1 MRSRGSRT
9 LVMERVRAGLDAV
22 DRPWADVESDL
33 DWTVD
38 GEIKLAEESADKLA
52 DKLAGDWVDT
62 RSGDAVKRLIVLQFL
77 RVMTSKVPPSA
88 KCCFW
93 ALVHPPKTASMVKS
107 STLGNCSE
115 NSAAILALRGR

>member
-1 MRSRGSRT
+1 M
-9 LVMERVRAGLDAV
+9 VMDRLRVGLGAGGRL
-22 DRPWADVESDL
+22 WAEAESDL
-33 DWTVD
+33 DSTVD
-38 GEIKLAEESADKLA
+38 GEIELA
-52 DKLAGDWVDT
+52 DELAGDWVDT
-62 RSGDAVKRLIVLQFL
+62 RSGEAVKRLIVLQFL

-115 NSAAILALRGR
+115 NSAAIFALRGR

>member
-9 LVMERVRAGLDAV
+9 LVMERVRVGLGAA
-22 DRPWADVESDL
+22 DRPWTDVESDL
-33 DWTVD
+33 DSNGD
-38 GEIKLAEESADKLA
+38 GEIGLADESAEKLAV
-52 DKLAGDWVDT
+52 DWVDT
-62 RSGDAVKRLIVLQFL
+62 RSGDAVMRLIVLQFL
-77 RVMTSKVPPSA
+77 RVITSKVPPSA

-93 ALVHPPKTASMVKS
+93 ALDHPPKTASMVKS

>member
-1 MRSRGSRT
+1 
-9 LVMERVRAGLDAV
+9 MERVRVGLGAV

-38 GEIKLAEESADKLA
+38 GEIELA
-52 DKLAGDWVDT
+52 DKLAGDWGDT
-62 RSGDAVKRLIVLQFL
+62 RSGEAVMRLIVLQFL
-77 RVMTSKVPPSA
+77 RVMTSKIPPSA

-93 ALVHPPKTASMVKS
+93 ALAHPPKTASMVKS
-107 STLGNCSE
+107 STLGNCPE

>member
-33 DWTVD
+33 DSNGD
-38 GEIKLAEESADKLA
+38 GEIELA

-62 RSGDAVKRLIVLQFL
+62 RSGSFQYFL
-77 RVMTSKVPPSA
+77 SE
-88 KCCFW
+88 
-93 ALVHPPKTASMVKS
+93 MVS
-107 STLGNCSE
+107 LP
-115 NSAAILALRGR
+115 

>member
-9 LVMERVRAGLDAV
+9 LVMERVRVGLGAV

-38 GEIKLAEESADKLA
+38 GEIELA
-52 DKLAGDWVDT
+52 DELAGDWGDT
-62 RSGDAVKRLIVLQFL
+62 RSGEAVMRLIVLQFL
-77 RVMTSKVPPSA
+77 RVMTSKIPPSA

-93 ALVHPPKTASMVKS
+93 ALDHPPKTASMVKN

>member
-1 MRSRGSRT
+1 M
-9 LVMERVRAGLDAV
+9 VMERVRAGPGAAGK
-22 DRPWADVESDL
+22 PWANVEMEL
-33 DWTVD
+33 DSNGD
-38 GEIKLAEESADKLA
+38 GETGLADESADE
-52 DKLAGDWVDT
+52 LAGDWGNT
-62 RSGDAVKRLIVLQFL
+62 RSGEAVRRLMVLQFL

-107 STLGNCSE
+107 STLGNCPA

>member
-38 GEIKLAEESADKLA
+38 GEIKLADE
-52 DKLAGDWVDT
+52 LAGDWVDA
-62 RSGDAVKRLIVLQFL
+62 RSGEAVKRLIVLQFL

-93 ALVHPPKTASMVKS
+93 ALDHPPKTASMVKS

>member
-1 MRSRGSRT
+1 M
-9 LVMERVRAGLDAV
+9 VMERVRAGLDAV

>member
-9 LVMERVRAGLDAV
+9 LVMERVRVGLGAADW
-22 DRPWADVESDL
+22 PWADVESDL
-33 DWTVD
+33 EWTVD
-38 GEIKLAEESADKLA
+38 GEIKLADE
-52 DKLAGDWVDT
+52 LAGDWVDP
-62 RSGDAVKRLIVLQFL
+62 RSGEAVKRLIVLQFL

-115 NSAAILALRGR
+115 NSAAIVALRGR

>member
-1 MRSRGSRT
+1 M
-9 LVMERVRAGLDAV
+9 VIERVRVGLGAV

-38 GEIKLAEESADKLA
+38 GEIELA
-52 DKLAGDWVDT
+52 DKSADELAGDWGDT
-62 RSGDAVKRLIVLQFL
+62 RSGEAVMRLIVLQFL
-77 RVMTSKVPPSA
+77 RVMTSKIPPSA

-107 STLGNCSE
+107 STLGNRPE
-115 NSAAILALRGR
+115 NSAAIFALRGR

>member
-1 MRSRGSRT
+1 M
-9 LVMERVRAGLDAV
+9 VMERVRAWPSAG
-22 DRPWADVESDL
+22 DRPWAKVESDL
-33 DWTVD
+33 DSTVD
-38 GEIKLAEESADKLA
+38 GEIERTDGLVGELAV
-52 DKLAGDWVDT
+52 DWVDT
-62 RSGDAVKRLIVLQFL
+62 RSGEAVMRLIVLQFL

>member
-1 MRSRGSRT
+1 M
-9 LVMERVRAGLDAV
+9 VMERVRAWLGAAG
-22 DRPWADVESDL
+22 RPWADVESDL
-33 DWTVD
+33 DSTVD
-38 GEIKLAEESADKLA
+38 GEIERTDGLAS
-52 DKLAGDWVDT
+52 DWVDT
-62 RSGDAVKRLIVLQFL
+62 RSGEAVKRLIVLQFL

-93 ALVHPPKTASMVKS
+93 ALVHPPKTDSMVKS

>member
-1 MRSRGSRT
+1 M
-9 LVMERVRAGLDAV
+9 VMDRLRVGLGAGG
-22 DRPWADVESDL
+22 RPWAEAESD
-33 DWTVD
+33 DD
-38 GEIKLAEESADKLA
+38 SNANGEIERAGELAV
-52 DKLAGDWVDT
+52 DWVDT
-62 RSGDAVKRLIVLQFL
+62 RSGEAVMRLIVLQFL

>member
-1 MRSRGSRT
+1 
-9 LVMERVRAGLDAV
+9 LVMERVRVGLGAGGRL
-22 DRPWADVESDL
+22 WAKVESD
-33 DWTVD
+33 DDSNAD
-38 GEIKLAEESADKLA
+38 GEIERTDG
-52 DKLAGDWVDT
+52 LAGELAVDWVDT
-62 RSGDAVKRLIVLQFL
+62 RSGEAVMRLIVLQFL

>member
-1 MRSRGSRT
+1 M
-9 LVMERVRAGLDAV
+9 VMERVRVGLGAADW
-22 DRPWADVESDL
+22 PWADVESDL

-38 GEIKLAEESADKLA
+38 GEIKLADELA
-52 DKLAGDWVDT
+52 DDLADDLADELAGDWVDT
-62 RSGDAVKRLIVLQFL
+62 RSGEAVKRLIVLQFL

-107 STLGNCSE
+107 STLGNCPA
-115 NSAAILALRGR
+115 NSAAIFALRGR

>member
-1 MRSRGSRT
+1 M
-9 LVMERVRAGLDAV
+9 VMERVRAGLDAV
-22 DRPWADVESDL
+22 DRPWADVGSDL

-38 GEIKLAEESADKLA
+38 GEIELADKLA
-52 DKLAGDWVDT
+52 DELAGDWVDT
-62 RSGDAVKRLIVLQFL
+62 RSGEAVKRLIVLQFL
-77 RVMTSKVPPSA
+77 RVMMSKVPPSA

>member
-9 LVMERVRAGLDAV
+9 LVMERVRAELDAV

-33 DWTVD
+33 DATVD
-38 GEIKLAEESADKLA
+38 GEIELAGESA

-62 RSGDAVKRLIVLQFL
+62 RSGEAVKRLIVLQFL
-77 RVMTSKVPPSA
+77 RVMMSKVPPSA

-107 STLGNCSE
+107 STLGNCPA
-115 NSAAILALRGR
+115 NSAAIFALRGR

>member
-1 MRSRGSRT
+1 M
-9 LVMERVRAGLDAV
+9 VMERLRAGLGAA

-38 GEIKLAEESADKLA
+38 GEIELA
-52 DKLAGDWVDT
+52 DELAGDWGDT
-62 RSGDAVKRLIVLQFL
+62 RSGEAVRRLIVLQFL

-107 STLGNCSE
+107 STWGNRPE
-115 NSAAILALRGR
+115 NSAAIFALRGR

>member
-1 MRSRGSRT
+1 M
-9 LVMERVRAGLDAV
+9 VMERVRAGLDAV

-38 GEIKLAEESADKLA
+38 GEIELA

-62 RSGDAVKRLIVLQFL
+62 RSGDAVRRLIVLQFL
-77 RVMTSKVPPSA
+77 RVMTSKIPPSA

-93 ALVHPPKTASMVKS
+93 ALDHPPKTASMVKS

-115 NSAAILALRGR
+115 NSAAIFALRGR

>member
-1 MRSRGSRT
+1 M
-9 LVMERVRAGLDAV
+9 VMERVRVGLGAV

-38 GEIKLAEESADKLA
+38 GEIELA
-52 DKLAGDWVDT
+52 DELAGDWVDT
-62 RSGDAVKRLIVLQFL
+62 RSGDAVRRLIVLQFL
-77 RVMTSKVPPSA
+77 RVITSKVPPSA